1 MSNPLKTY
9 FNIFCI
15 DKRFD
20 NLSCEYFKAIGFENN
35 YYLGTTAGSALCL
48 GYSQYCKEICNC
60 NCHEPNPESVEECNP
75 VNPDMLLLKESLT
88 KNIDISLTLDSIKE
102 IYLLNHQDCGAIK
115 AFLGCSRYPL
125 IPGENNQLEI
135 KIQTDLLVFA
145 DEYIKSKYP
154 DTDVRLGLMD
164 LNGTVCDFDIKY
176 GTWNLIYRGP
186 GTNPN
191 ALWFGL

>member
-20 NLSCEYFKAIGFENN
+20 YLSAEYFKAIGFTNN

-60 NCHEPNPESVEECNP
+60 NCHTPNTNENCNP
-75 VNPDMLLLKESLT
+75 DNLDMLLLKESLT
-88 KNIDISLTLDSIKE
+88 KNIDISLTLDNIKE

-115 AFLGCSRYPL
+115 AFLGCSGYPQN
-125 IPGENNQLEI
+125 PGENNPLEI
-135 KIQTDLLVFA
+135 KINTDLLLFA
-145 DEYIKSKYP
+145 AEYIKQKYP
-154 DTDVRLGLMD
+154 DIDIRLGLMD

-176 GTWNLIYRGP
+176 STWNLVYRGP
-186 GTNPN
+186 GFDPI